1 MSAWQKLAKSVKGVM
16 FAFASCGVLAADAF
30 PTKPIRLIVPFPAG
44 GGGDAAARSLAPPL
58 SANLRQQVVIDNRGG
73 AGGIIG
79 MELVKHAVP
88 DGYTLLLSTAG
99 FTAMPALYK
108 NLPFDPVRD
117 FTGVIVA
124 QSGMYVLVVNMGAPM
139 KSVTSVKELIAH
151 AKANPGKLDFA
162 SAGTG
167 TTIHLAA
174 ELFKSMAQINM
185 THVPYKGAA
194 PALTDVIAGQVQTMF
209 AASLNALPLIR
220 AGKLRAL
227 GVTSA
232 KRSTLAPELPTIAES
247 GLPGYEVVG
256 WYGLA
261 APAHTPRAIVQKLNA
276 ESNQMLKSPELV
288 ERLRAQ
294 GLEMVGGTP
303 DEASALIRRDVA
315 RWTQVIRGA
324 GIQRE

>member
-1 MSAWQKLAKSVKGVM
+1 MAAQYEVAKWGVAAL
-16 FAFASCGVLAADAF
+16 FAVASGGALAAAADTF
-30 PTKPIRLIVPFPAG
+30 PVKPIRLIVPFPAG
-44 GGGDAAARSLAPPL
+44 GGGDAAGRSLAPPL
-58 SANLRQQVVIDNRGG
+58 SARLGQQVVIDNRGG

-79 MELVKHAVP
+79 MELVKTAVP

-99 FTAMPALYK
+99 FTAMPALHK

-124 QSGMYVLVVNMGAPM
+124 QSGMYVLVVNMAAPL
-139 KSVTSVKELIAH
+139 KSVKELIAH

-194 PALTDVIAGQVQTMF
+194 PALTDVISGQVQTMF

-220 AGKLRAL
+220 GGKLRAL
-227 GVTSA
+227 GLTSA
-232 KRSTLAPELPTIAES
+232 RRSTLAPELPTIAES
-247 GLPGYEVVG
+247 GLPGYEVTG

-261 APAHTPRAIVQKLNA
+261 APMHTPRAIVRKLNT
-276 ESNQMLKSPELV
+276 ESNQALKSPELV

-294 GLEMVGGTP
+294 GLEIVGGTP
-303 DEASALIRRDVA
+303 DEASALVKRDVA
-315 RWTQVIRGA
+315 RWTKVIRDA
-324 GIQRE
+324 GIQRD

>member
-1 MSAWQKLAKSVKGVM
+1 MSAWQKLAKSIKGVM

-108 NLPFDPVRD
+108 NLPFDPVKD

-209 AASLNALPLIR
+209 AASLNASVDPGRQAARARRDIGPALDAR
-220 AGKLRAL
+220 AGVADYR
-227 GVTSA
+227 GE
-232 KRSTLAPELPTIAES
+232 R
-247 GLPGYEVVG
+247 
-256 WYGLA
+256 
-261 APAHTPRAIVQKLNA
+261 PAR
-276 ESNQMLKSPELV
+276 
-288 ERLRAQ
+288 
-294 GLEMVGGTP
+294 
-303 DEASALIRRDVA
+303 
-315 RWTQVIRGA
+315 IRGRRLVWSCGA
-324 GIQRE
+324 GAHAARHLAEIEC

>member
-1 MSAWQKLAKSVKGVM
+1 MSARQKLVKSVEAVV
-16 FAFASCGVLAADAF
+16 FAFASCSALAANAF

-58 SANLRQQVVIDNRGG
+58 SASLRQQVVIDNRGG

-79 MELVKHAVP
+79 MELVKNAVP

-124 QSGMYVLVVNMGAPM
+124 QSGMYVLVVSMAAPM
-139 KSVTSVKELIAH
+139 KSVKELISH
-151 AKANPGKLDFA
+151 ARANPGKLDFA
-162 SAGTG
+162 SAGAG

-185 THVPYKGAA
+185 MHVPYKGAS

-232 KRSTLAPELPTIAES
+232 RRSTLAPELPTIAES

-256 WYGLA
+256 WYGLV
-261 APAHTPRAIVQKLNA
+261 APMHTPQVIVQKLNT
-276 ESNQMLKSPELV
+276 ESNQALKSPELV

-294 GLEMVGGTP
+294 GLEIVGGTP
-303 DEASALIRRDVA
+303 DEASALVKRDVA
-315 RWTQVIRGA
+315 RWTKVIRDA